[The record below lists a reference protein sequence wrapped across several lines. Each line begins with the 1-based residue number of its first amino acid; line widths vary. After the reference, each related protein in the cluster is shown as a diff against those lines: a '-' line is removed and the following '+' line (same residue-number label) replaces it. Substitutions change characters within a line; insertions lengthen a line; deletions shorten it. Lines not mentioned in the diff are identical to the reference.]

1 MSVKF
6 QETTKT
12 KVTEAATA
20 ATDAAKKAGDKSEDL
35 SHKIGQY
42 LTGGQAGKGY
52 LAVCDNVPCPC
63 CSSVSVRSSSAISM
77 LTNYRPT

>member
-20 ATDAAKKAGDKSEDL
+20 ATDAAKKVGEKHEDL
-35 SHKIGQY
+35 SHKIGEY
-42 LTGGQAGKGY
+42 LTGGDKGKGY
-52 LAVCDNVPCPC
+52 LAVRDNMHV
-63 CSSVSVRSSSAISM
+63 SRRRRGDRVLSVD
-77 LTNYRPT
+77 

>member
-6 QETTKT
+6 QETTQT
-12 KVTEAATA
+12 KVTQAATA

-35 SHKIGQY
+35 SHKIGEY
-42 LTGGQAGKGY
+42 LTGGETGKGY
-52 LAVCDNVPCPC
+52 LAVRDNMRCPC

-77 LTNYRPT
+77 LTSYRHT